1 MINQVIKKDGSQE
14 PFNPEKIKNSI
25 RTSSKDAGLD
35 EAKQNEL
42 AETISQKV
50 IESIGDKD
58 VVTALEIKEK
68 VLAELDLIA
77 PSAATAWRNFE
88 ASKNQ

>member
-25 RTSSKDAGLD
+25 KTSSKDAGLD
-35 EAKQNEL
+35 EAKQKEL
-42 AETISQKV
+42 AETISKKV
-50 IESIGDKD
+50 IEEIGDRN

-77 PSAATAWRNFE
+77 PSASTAWRNYE
-88 ASKNQ
+88 ANKNQ

>member
-25 RTSSKDAGLD
+25 KAASKDAGLD

-50 IESIGDKD
+50 IEAMEDKD
-58 VVTALEIKEK
+58 VVTVLEIKEK
-68 VLAELDLIA
+68 VLKELDLIA
-77 PSAATAWRNFE
+77 PSASTAWRNFE
-88 ASKNQ
+88 ASKSQ